1 MNQPANGEHPARVR
15 SALDEFE
22 GPLLRYAQRIT
33 GDVER
38 ARDVVQE
45 TFLRLWKEDAA
56 ELDGRLPQWLFT
68 VCRNLALDVR
78 RKEQR
83 MTSLAELTHPRD
95 FQKSLGCSEDPPP
108 DETAATADAA
118 EQVAGWLNRLPAN
131 QQEVIRLKFQNGLK
145 YKQIAE
151 ITGLSVTNVGF
162 LIHKGIAALRE
173 KARLHMAE

>member
-33 GDVER
+33 GDAER

-45 TFLRLWKEDAA
+45 TFLRLWKQLWMDSA
-56 ELDGRLPQWLFT
+56 EVLDGRLPQWLFT

-83 MTSLAELTHPRD
+83 MTSLAEPIGYRTFSD
-95 FQKSLGCSEDPPP
+95 ESLPE
-108 DETAATADAA
+108 ETAETADTA
-118 EQVAGWLNRLPAN
+118 EQVAGWLLRLPAN

-151 ITGLSVTNVGF
+151 ITGLTVTNVGF

>member
-1 MNQPANGEHPARVR
+1 MNQPANGEYPARVR
-15 SALDEFE
+15 SALQEFE

-45 TFLRLWKEDAA
+45 TFLRLWKLLWTENA
-56 ELDGRLPQWLFT
+56 EVLDGRLPQWLFT
-68 VCRNLALDVR
+68 VCRNYALDVR

-83 MTSLAELTHPRD
+83 MTALAEPIAYRTPSGDL
-95 FQKSLGCSEDPPP
+95 PP
-108 DETAATADAA
+108 DESAATADAA
-118 EQVAGWLNRLPAN
+118 EHVAGWLERLPAN

-151 ITGLSVTNVGF
+151 VTGLSVTNVGF
-162 LIHKGIAALRE
+162 LIHKGIKALRE
-173 KARLHMAE
+173 RAERLESST